1 MREFWSF
8 FFQVLSINGVFPAF
22 RSWEDTI
29 NIPAKGE
36 VRIAWLPDDR
46 PGCWMCHCHILEHHA
61 AGMMAH
67 FGVTR

>member
-36 VRIAWLPDDR
+36 RSASPGSPTTALDAGCTTATSSNTTR
-46 PGCWMCHCHILEHHA
+46 PA
-61 AGMMAH
+61 
-67 FGVTR
+67 